1 MNSETPRDG
10 KGRGRRRHR
19 RRRGGPARSTGDRP
33 GENPRASRSQDGERG
48 GTGTSTATRPRRP
61 DSRRSGP
68 SRGGPGRGERF
79 SRPTHGASRQPRSRD
94 EGVRERLDQA
104 LRRLQGLI
112 SIDPQERLRLET
124 TAEHLTMRVVEL
136 VAPIGKGQRC
146 LVVSPPKAGKT
157 TLLLEIA
164 QAVAK
169 NHPEVVIRTLL
180 VDERPEEVTS
190 FRRSAPGE
198 VFAASSD
205 LTAKEHIDVAE
216 KCFLEAIEQV
226 LEGKDVLL
234 VLDSITRLARA
245 FNTQI
250 EGVGRTLS
258 GGLDAATM
266 QMPRRLF
273 GAGRNIEDGG
283 SLTLIGT
290 ALIETGSRMDQVIFE
305 EFKGTGNTE
314 IVLSREIFQKRVFPC
329 IDVAK
334 TGTRK
339 EELLYSKEEI
349 QRVQLLRRAL
359 LRMDR
364 VLAMEKLLDL
374 LRRYPT
380 NREALAA
387 VGSAIETE

>member
-1 MNSETPRDG
+1 MNNETPRDG

-19 RRRGGPARSTGDRP
+19 RRRGGPARGAGDRP
-33 GENPRASRSQDGERG
+33 GDNPQGTQRPSAERG
-48 GTGTSTATRPRRP
+48 AVGTSTATRPRRP
-61 DSRRSGP
+61 APRRSGP
-68 SRGGPGRGERF
+68 GRGGSGRGDRYARREQGG
-79 SRPTHGASRQPRSRD
+79 TRQPRSRD

-112 SIDPQERLRLET
+112 SVDPQERLRLET
-124 TAEHLTMRVVEL
+124 TAEHLTMRVVEI

-169 NHPEVVIRTLL
+169 NHPQVVIRTLL

-216 KCFLEAIEQV
+216 KCFLDAIEQV
-226 LEGKDVLL
+226 LEGRDVLL

-245 FNTQI
+245 FNTQV
-250 EGVGRTLS
+250 EGIGRTLS

-339 EELLYSKEEI
+339 EELLYSKDEI

-380 NREALAA
+380 NQQALAA

>member
-1 MNSETPRDG
+1 M
-10 KGRGRRRHR
+10 
-19 RRRGGPARSTGDRP
+19 
-33 GENPRASRSQDGERG
+33 
-48 GTGTSTATRPRRP
+48 
-61 DSRRSGP
+61 
-68 SRGGPGRGERF
+68 
-79 SRPTHGASRQPRSRD
+79 
-94 EGVRERLDQA
+94 RERLDRALRGLQA
-104 LRRLQGLI
+104 LT
-112 SIDPQERLRLET
+112 SIDPRTRLHLET
-124 TAEHLTMRVVEL
+124 DPGILTTRVVDL
-136 VAPIGKGQRC
+136 VVPIGKGQRC

-180 VDERPEEVTS
+180 VDERPEEVTT

-198 VFAASSD
+198 VMAASSD
-205 LTAKEHIDVAE
+205 LTAREHIEMAE
-216 KCFLEAIEQV
+216 RSFLEAIEFV

-234 VLDSITRLARA
+234 LLDSITRLARA
-245 FNTQI
+245 FNTQM

-273 GAGRNIEDGG
+273 GAGRNIEGGG
-283 SLTLIGT
+283 SLTLVGT
-290 ALIETGSRMDQVIFE
+290 ALIDTGSRMDQVIFE

-314 IVLSREIFQKRVFPC
+314 IVLSRDLFQKRVFPC

-339 EELLYSKEEI
+339 EELLYTPEEI
-349 QRVQLLRRAL
+349 QRIQILRRAL

-364 VLAMEKLLDL
+364 ILAMEKLLDL

-387 VGSAIETE
+387 VGQALETD

>member
-1 MNSETPRDG
+1 
-10 KGRGRRRHR
+10 
-19 RRRGGPARSTGDRP
+19 
-33 GENPRASRSQDGERG
+33 
-48 GTGTSTATRPRRP
+48 
-61 DSRRSGP
+61 
-68 SRGGPGRGERF
+68 
-79 SRPTHGASRQPRSRD
+79 
-94 EGVRERLDQA
+94 
-104 LRRLQGLI
+104 
-112 SIDPQERLRLET
+112 
-124 TAEHLTMRVVEL
+124 MRVVEL

-216 KCFLEAIEQV
+216 RCFLEVIEFV
-226 LEGKDVLL
+226 LEGRDVLL

-290 ALIETGSRMDQVIFE
+290 ALIDTGSRMDQVIFE

-314 IVLSREIFQKRVFPC
+314 LVLSRDLFQKRVFPC

-349 QRVQLLRRAL
+349 QRIQLLRRAL

-364 VLAMEKLLDL
+364 ILAMEKLLDL

>member
-1 MNSETPRDG
+1 VVD
-10 KGRGRRRHR
+10 
-19 RRRGGPARSTGDRP
+19 
-33 GENPRASRSQDGERG
+33 
-48 GTGTSTATRPRRP
+48 
-61 DSRRSGP
+61 
-68 SRGGPGRGERF
+68 
-79 SRPTHGASRQPRSRD
+79 
-94 EGVRERLDQA
+94 
-104 LRRLQGLI
+104 LI
-112 SIDPQERLRLET
+112 C
-124 TAEHLTMRVVEL
+124 
-136 VAPIGKGQRC
+136 PIGKGQRC

-169 NHPEVVIRTLL
+169 NHPEVIVRTLL
-180 VDERPEEVTS
+180 VDERPEEVTG
-190 FRRSAPGE
+190 FRRAAPGE
-198 VFAASSD
+198 VMAASSD
-205 LTAKEHIDVAE
+205 LTAREHIEVAE
-216 KCFLEAIEQV
+216 KCFLEAVELV
-226 LEGKDVLL
+226 LEGRDVLM

-245 FNTQI
+245 FNVQQ

-283 SLTLIGT
+283 SLTLVGT
-290 ALIETGSRMDQVIFE
+290 ALIDTGSRMDQVIFE

-314 IVLSREIFQKRVFPC
+314 IVLSRDLFQKRIFPC
-329 IDVAK
+329 IDIAK

-339 EELLYSKEEI
+339 EELLYGKEEI

-359 LRMDR
+359 LRLDK

-387 VGSAIETE
+387 VGQALDAE